1 MLVKKRALLSIASV
15 AAIAVVSAVVL
26 WETLIAQRSLGQI
39 GLGSIF
45 LVSMISHMTIVAR
58 DMFLPMLLS
67 LSSSYNPLL
76 LGIFAGWGGALGDV
90 SSYFLGWGIGESV
103 RDKQEGNEDHLTRWI
118 KRYGL
123 WAVLLFSVTPLP
135 DTPILILAGSSQ
147 LSFKK
152 LLLVE
157 GIGKT
162 ALYSLG
168 AFVGSFVMEDL
179 TGTVGGLYASAAIV
193 VLSIVFCILV
203 TWNKSRKAL
212 FGWLEKLIP

>member
-1 MLVKKRALLSIASV
+1 M
-15 AAIAVVSAVVL
+15 
-26 WETLIAQRSLGQI
+26 
-39 GLGSIF
+39 
-45 LVSMISHMTIVAR
+45 
-58 DMFLPMLLS
+58 
-67 LSSSYNPLL
+67 
-76 LGIFAGWGGALGDV
+76 
-90 SSYFLGWGIGESV
+90 
-103 RDKQEGNEDHLTRWI
+103 
-118 KRYGL
+118 
-123 WAVLLFSVTPLP
+123 P

-203 TWNKSRKAL
+203 TWNRSRKAL